1 MAAPVSNGAVVTD
14 ETPTS
19 SVHVNFNFSNTGSG
33 GVLQVLQSEQ
43 LYSIS
48 SGFPAAN
55 DGGWVDAVDVSGNA
69 PTSGAQS
76 ATWSHY
82 GFTQA
87 RGTKLYYY
95 CRRKNGSTIELG
107 SPYPV
112 AEIVPSQPYVNDIT
126 HNAAFTTAT
135 VSSHVSDSY
144 TTLYY
149 HQNTTGTQPVWEAQ
163 SPTQTAPDPSVW
175 QTSATFSTTPDVSYY
190 YYVLGWT
197 HNNPAEDGAA
207 ISPAVSR
214 NAGDV
219 YGLEVW
225 NANGT
230 RIISPSDRLA
240 RFVTSG
246 TAVVA
251 KNGSTNV
258 TVTGMANNDS
268 WTVILGMPPNLLW
281 STEAQFVKANGYIQI
296 SYPQQTQYF
305 GISSPST
312 VTVTYYVFRT

>member
-19 SVHVNFNFSNTGSG
+19 NVQVNFNFSNTGSG
-33 GVLQVLQSEQ
+33 GVLQVLQSDQ
-43 LYSIS
+43 IHAIN

-55 DGGWVDAVDVSGNA
+55 DTGWVDAVDVSGNA

-76 ATWSHY
+76 STWSHY

-87 RGTKLYYY
+87 RGTKSYYY

-112 AEIVPSQPYVNDIT
+112 MEIVPSQPYISDII

-135 VSSHVSDSY
+135 VSSAVSDSY

-163 SPTQTAPDPSVW
+163 SPAQTAPDPSVW
-175 QTSATFSTTPDVSYY
+175 QTGSAFSTTPDVSYY

-207 ISPAVSR
+207 ISPPISR
-214 NAGDV
+214 NAGDI

-230 RIISPSDRLA
+230 RIISMSDRLA

-246 TAVVA
+246 SVVVA

-268 WTVILGMPPNLLW
+268 WTVVLGMPPHLVW

-296 SYPQQTQYF
+296 SYPQQATYG
-305 GISSPST
+305 GILSPST